1 MARFL
6 GRLFS
11 GQSETGE
18 LLLRAYGKLPM
29 YAEYRRLEVSP
40 GTATTFSQW
49 LDDGRLAWI
58 KATVDGVRGAPR
70 GARAVLQWPDSRE
83 CVVANVWDS
92 RDSLGRTFP
101 FAFFVVCPG
110 EWLGKDWA
118 QRWVT
123 CAAIHAQLDEAHAR
137 LGALGMGGDFYRV
150 YRQQAI
156 LANVADLEQRVEALR
171 READGFDLVKWFA
184 AAELAGQSG
193 GPWFAGLARRAGQW
207 RSGAAV
213 LGELGVS
220 VPLAAG
226 FSPEAQGVL
235 WLDWLAALAGPAARP
250 PSLIGPGA
258 DAAAA
263 AAGRLHV
270 IFRPPLPGDF
280 QLLTEDAAG
289 YGYVDHLATVGAG
302 TAANAAGAVVGVAAP
317 AGSLREAL
325 TRLTTR

>member
-1 MARFL
+1 MSRMARFL

-11 GQSETGE
+11 GQSEAGE

-70 GARAVLQWPDSRE
+70 GARVVLQWPDSRE
-83 CVVANVWDS
+83 CVVANIWDS
-92 RDSLGRTFP
+92 RDSLGRSFP

-118 QRWVT
+118 QRWVM
-123 CAAIHAQLDEAHAR
+123 CATIHKQLDEAHTR
-137 LGALGMGGDFYRV
+137 LGALGMGGDFYNV

-156 LANVADLEQRVEALR
+156 IANAADLEQQVEALR
-171 READGFDLVKWFA
+171 RKAQALDLAEWFA
-184 AAELAGQSG
+184 AAELPGQSA
-193 GPWFAGLARRAGQW
+193 GPWFAGVARRAGQW
-207 RSGAAV
+207 RSGAA
-213 LGELGVS
+213 LLAELGVS

-226 FSPEAQGVL
+226 FSAEAQGVL

-258 DAAAA
+258 DAAGAA
-263 AAGRLHV
+263 RLHV

-289 YGYVDHLATVGAG
+289 YGYVDHLINGPNAG
-302 TAANAAGAVVGVAAP
+302 TDAAAGIGVAAP
-317 AGSLREAL
+317 AGGLREAL
-325 TRLTTR
+325 MRLTTR